1 MKVYVE
7 AYGCSQNIAETY
19 MLANSMGE
27 IVYTPDDADTLLIGT
42 CVVIAHTEHRMLRRI
57 RELKKYRK
65 PVIVYGCLPSARRE
79 LLEPD
84 IIPIPTWKFRENVN
98 ILGKEIV
105 PMNGLF
111 MWDAIA
117 TIPIANGCLG
127 NCTYCITKIA
137 RGTLRSYPPDWI
149 LEKVKK
155 AISQGAVEIRFSA
168 QDTAAYG
175 RDMGTSLPEMLEKI
189 LSLSGKFMVRIG
201 MMEPREAYR
210 ILQPLIKVYG
220 NPGVYKFLHIPVQSG
235 NNEILRLMNRG
246 YTRKEFEEI
255 ISRFRSEISDIT
267 ISTDII
273 VGFPGEDNDAFEDT
287 YKLVERVRPEI
298 LNITRFSPRPKTP
311 AYKWKSPSTNKVKDW
326 SARLSALH
334 REIVREKLQSLVG
347 KEMPVIVPS
356 RGKKG
361 RFLARTR
368 EYRPVILENAEIG
381 KFYRVEIIDAGE
393 SHLKGR
399 ILQEENTMRENN

>member
-19 MLANSMGE
+19 MLANILGE
-27 IVYTPDDADTLLIGT
+27 RTETPHDADALLIGT
-42 CVVIAHTEHRMLRRI
+42 CVVITHTEHRMLRRI
-57 RELKKYRK
+57 RELKKYDK
-65 PVIVYGCLPSARRE
+65 PVIVYGCLPSARQE
-79 LLEPD
+79 LLGPD
-84 IIPIPTWKFRENVN
+84 TIQIPTWKFRESIN

-105 PMNGLF
+105 PMNGFF

-149 LEKVKK
+149 LEKVRK
-155 AISQGAVEIRFSA
+155 AISQGAVEIRLSA

-175 RDMGTSLPEMLEKI
+175 RDMGTNLPEMLEQI

-201 MMEPREAYR
+201 MMEPRETYR
-210 ILQPLIKVYG
+210 ILQFLIKVYG
-220 NPGVYKFLHIPVQSG
+220 NPRVYKFLHIPVQSG
-235 NNEILRLMNRG
+235 DDEILRLMNRG

-255 ISRFRSEISDIT
+255 VSRFRSEIGDMT

-273 VGFPGEDNDAFEDT
+273 VGFPGEDDNAFENT
-287 YKLVERVRPEI
+287 YKLVERIRPEI

-311 AYKWKSPSTNKVKDW
+311 AYKWKRPSTNKVKEW
-326 SARLSALH
+326 STRLSALH
-334 REIVREKLQSLVG
+334 REIVREKLKDLMG
-347 KEMPVIVPS
+347 KEMLVVVPS

-381 KFYRVEIIDAGE
+381 KFYRVEIVDMGE

-399 ILQEENTMRENN
+399 IIEEIDFMKEK